1 MERWFSHII
10 QDIESIVL
18 GYANGNE
25 ATVISTTIKTYL
37 QDFDF
42 ERLEV
47 QFSIIPDVNGT
58 AFLL

>member
-1 MERWFSHII
+1 MVQSDII

-25 ATVISTTIKTYL
+25 ATVIPTTIKTYL

-47 QFSIIPDVNGT
+47 QLSIIPDVNGT